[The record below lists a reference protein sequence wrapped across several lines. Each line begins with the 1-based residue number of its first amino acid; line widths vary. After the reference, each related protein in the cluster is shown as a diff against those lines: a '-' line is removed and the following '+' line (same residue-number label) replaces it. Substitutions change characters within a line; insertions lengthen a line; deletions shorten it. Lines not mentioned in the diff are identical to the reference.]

1 MVDHRHFAA
10 NPINPMNPRFNLA
23 IITIFGLALQSAS
36 AANKQARPNVLLL
49 CIDDLRP
56 ELGCYD
62 VKHAITPHIDRLAE
76 QSRIFTRHYVQ
87 APTCGASRYSLL
99 TGLYGPR
106 GNDALMQ
113 RAKAPAIKRKP
124 SLPEVFRSAG
134 YTTVAVGKIS
144 HHPGGLGG
152 KNWSDNSAIEMPD
165 AWQRQPLPCG
175 PWRHPEGFMHGL
187 ANGAIRSESPK
198 FSAIEATDGPD
209 TIYPDGL
216 VTRAALEELRN
227 LASAETPFFLA
238 IGWIRPH
245 LPFGM
250 PKRYL
255 DLHADTLLPPIPHP
269 GKPEGRTTW
278 HRSGEFFRYDHGG
291 RNPNNDAAYSDAVR
305 RHYAAC
311 VTYADAQVGQV
322 LAELEKLS
330 LDHNTI
336 VAVWGDHGWHLGE
349 HAVWG
354 KHTLF
359 EESLLAP
366 LIIHRPGMASP
377 GEKSSGIVETID
389 LFPTLCGL
397 AGIAVPEFLHGKSLE
412 PQIKSPATP
421 GRVAVSY
428 TPDAETLRTDRHR
441 LIRHRAKD
449 GSEPFFEL
457 YDHQGPAGET
467 HNIAGEHPELVE
479 SLAAKLDERLN
490 KTD

>member
-1 MVDHRHFAA
+1 MRNLSFAA
-10 NPINPMNPRFNLA
+10 LIASLA
-23 IITIFGLALQSAS
+23 CGMQPAALAETT
-36 AANKQARPNVLLL
+36 ARPNVLLL

-56 ELGCYD
+56 DLGCYG

-76 QSRIFTRHYVQ
+76 QSRTFTGHYVQ

-106 GNDALMQ
+106 GNDALIQ
-113 RAKAPAIKRKP
+113 RGKSPAGKRKP
-124 SLPEVFRSAG
+124 SLPEVFRGAG

-152 KNWSDNSAIEMPD
+152 RNWSDPAAIEMPD
-165 AWQRQPLPCG
+165 AWDRQPLPCG
-175 PWRHPEGFMHGL
+175 PWRHPEGLMHGL
-187 ANGAIRSESPK
+187 ADGAIRSESRK
-198 FSAIEATDGPD
+198 FPALQSVDGPD

-216 VTRAALEELRN
+216 ITRAALEELRS
-227 LASAETPFFLA
+227 LAAGDSPFFLA

-255 DLHADTLLPPIPHP
+255 DLHAESVLPPIPHP

-278 HRSGEFFRYDHGG
+278 HNSGEFFRYHHDAKSP
-291 RNPNNDAAYSDAVR
+291 RDDAAYADKVR
-305 RHYAAC
+305 RHYAAS

-330 LDHNTI
+330 LGGNTI
-336 VAVWGDHGWHLGE
+336 VVVWGDHGWHLGE

-366 LIIHRPGMASP
+366 LIIHKPGMPAPGGKSP
-377 GEKSSGIVETID
+377 GIVETID

-397 AGIAVPEFLHGKSLE
+397 AGLAIPDFLHGKSLE
-412 PQIKSPATP
+412 PQLQSPAAP
-421 GRVAVSY
+421 GRIAVSY
-428 TPDAETLRTDRHR
+428 SAGAETLRTDRYR
-441 LIRHRAKD
+441 LIRHRGKD
-449 GSEPFFEL
+449 TSNPFFEL
-457 YDHQGPAGET
+457 YDHHSPAGET
-467 HNIAGEHPELVE
+467 RNIAGAHPGLVAEL
-479 SLAAKLDERLN
+479 SAQLDARL
-490 KTD
+490 KQAD